1 MLCDHLLHAQAF
13 KGIKSL
19 ITSTIFNAL
28 GPKGINPLWPGIGYA
43 GPDPERPLSPSQ
55 ERLEAEAVIQQATLD
70 LAHTPCKTPEEL
82 LELLRHA
89 GPKAGP
95 DIGVS
100 HAFNTHVAHSLP
112 VCLPARDVSSKL
124 HQCACKLQKL
134 VCVSMPGNISLRYR
148 QGCTVIVSHGLCTA
162 PCNMPLEGLMVDP
175 ALPPGGRHLWCAVTW
190 LRHATLSLQD
200 IRLEGDAL
208 VISADAVVIGSG
220 AGGGVAAALLAEA
233 GAKVLTPFRQHLS
246 VVQTF

>member
-89 GPKAGP
+89 GTKAGP
-95 DIGVS
+95 NIGVS
-100 HAFNTHVAHSLP
+100 RAFNRHVAHSLP
-112 VCLPARDVSSKL
+112 VCLPARDFSRNL
-124 HQCACKLQKL
+124 HQECLQAAE
-134 VCVSMPGNISLRYR
+134 VSLCQHARQHQPAVQARLHGNCESWPL
-148 QGCTVIVSHGLCTA
+148 HG
-162 PCNMPLEGLMVDP
+162 
-175 ALPPGGRHLWCAVTW
+175 
-190 LRHATLSLQD
+190 TLH
-200 IRLEGDAL
+200 DAL
-208 VISADAVVIGSG
+208 RGLDD
-220 AGGGVAAALLAEA
+220 
-233 GAKVLTPFRQHLS
+233 
-246 VVQTF
+246 